1 MGSLTRHAVIPA
13 PPAAVYEFVANLRNA
28 PQFITA
34 IEQITSAPAGPPA
47 VGQRFGARATFLGRP
62 ESLTLRVAELLPG
75 GRVSVALEGDPPAML
90 IITLRPEQG
99 GRATRVETRLEA
111 PSVPALLLVATMGG
125 MLDASLARLRT
136 AVR

>member
-1 MGSLTRHAVIPA
+1 MGSLSRHAVIPA
-13 PPAAVYEFVANLRNA
+13 PPAAVYAFVANLRNA
-28 PQFITA
+28 PEFITA

-62 ESLTLRVAELLPG
+62 APLTLRVAELAPG
-75 GRVSVALEGDPPAML
+75 RRVAVALDGDPPAL
-90 IITLRPEQG
+90 LTITLRPEQG
-99 GRATRVETRLEA
+99 GHATRVETRLDA

-125 MLDASLARLRT
+125 MLDASLTRLRT